1 MNSKH
6 EVKTSARAAGRQTR
20 AKWNTGLP
28 LLHEILAGRR
38 KQPAAGLQ
46 PLPSG
51 APPAYEELLQFFNA
65 SSDLFCI
72 AGFDGKFKRLNPA
85 WHAGL
90 GWTLEEL
97 QARPFLDF
105 VHPDDRPATRAEMDK
120 LATGAATIAFDNRYR
135 CKDGSWKWLQWSAS
149 PLTGRQEIY
158 AIARDV
164 TEQKR
169 LEEEILD
176 TLDLERERM
185 GRELHDGLCQNMAGI
200 AALSA
205 TLARRLA
212 PAAAPEASAAREI
225 GELLGQSIQHARD
238 LARGLDPLHLEGIG
252 LAAALADF
260 CLNTEALFKITCRFH
275 CECSVHEINGP
286 AIYRTPHCG
295 FDCEDRPRT
304 RNANREAHLYRIAQ
318 EAVNNAIAHGRA
330 KRIEVSLAFR
340 NGQGTLT
347 IRDDGLGIGGQLN
360 RRRGIG
366 LQTMAYRA
374 RVIGGSLELN
384 RRAPRG
390 TAVTCVFPLSPAAA
404 KP

>member
-6 EVKTSARAAGRQTR
+6 EVKTGARVANRQTR
-20 AKWNTGLP
+20 AREN
-28 LLHEILAGRR
+28 AGV
-38 KQPAAGLQ
+38 Q
-46 PLPSG
+46 
-51 APPAYEELLQFFNA
+51 PAYEELLRFFNE

-85 WHAGL
+85 WHAEL

-97 QARPFLDF
+97 KARPFLDF
-105 VHPDDRPATRAEMDK
+105 VHPDDRLATLAEVDK
-120 LATGAATIAFDNRYR
+120 LATGAATICFENRYR
-135 CKDGSWKWLQWSAS
+135 CKDGSWKWLQWTAS
-149 PLTGRQEIY
+149 PLLTGRQEIY

-169 LEEEILD
+169 LEEEIVG

-205 TLARRLA
+205 TLARKLA
-212 PAAAPEASAAREI
+212 PAAAPEAAAAREI
-225 GELLGQSIQHARD
+225 GKLLGQSMQHARD

-252 LAAALADF
+252 LAAALTDF

-275 CECSVHEINGP
+275 CVCSVQEIDCP
-286 AIYRTPHCG
+286 VVHRTPHCG
-295 FDCEDRPRT
+295 FDCEYRPRKLK
-304 RNANREAHLYRIAQ
+304 ANREVHLYRIAQ

-330 KRIEVSLAFR
+330 KRIEVGLAFG
-340 NGQGTLT
+340 NGRGTLA
-347 IRDDGLGIGGQLN
+347 IRDDGVGIGEQLDGHA
-360 RRRGIG
+360 GIG
-366 LQTMAYRA
+366 LHTMSYRA
-374 RVIGGSLELN
+374 RLIGGSFELN

-390 TAVTCVFPLSPAAA
+390 TIVTCVFPLPPATRT
-404 KP
+404 P